1 MTNSTIVTTNPTTNT
16 TGANPMNTYTFS
28 IDAVPFTVDY
38 DSYEEAYAYSSCE
51 QGFDQAFGEEYPEGT
66 FMQAHLTTNKENL
79 TMNTINMQDINASAL
94 VSTMA
99 AELFHYNLTPIVSM
113 QVATSFVDAAIDY
126 MDDEEQFADEFG
138 DNLLRSQATIRKD
151 NKVLAME
158 KKDIDVVAVMNALLE
173 AKYITEEDTIGERF
187 IYLCSLRQ
195 EAYAPTTEAIERR
208 FNYTDCKQDSAL
220 FREAIHALEATEYTV
235 DEHILNV
242 AREVNAALIELNGK
256 HEDAE
261 GYVVSGCEKMDKDLG
276 YKSEFKGDRRGRMYQ
291 AACHGPNGQSS
302 DRSRALMDLFGVP
315 TDYDNAI
322 VSKHIMAEI
331 HDMVAG
337 GVDSIKKGAK
347 AIKDMGEVAFVVAC
361 LEDEIEYVKK
371 PWSFIKACRI
381 MRELK
386 AGNKP
391 YIGMA
396 VGLDAKCSGPQLGA
410 LMVGDRD
417 IAAAC
422 GFKSVD
428 DKLDA
433 YKLGSLSLVAAGVG
447 VGELSRNG
455 IKKSYMGIFYGQG
468 WAAFQNVAQLC
479 KDEQFELVGFLIGS
493 VEKAIALQTAY
504 QTNPVKA
511 RALVLEDAAS
521 ANPEFNVTEA
531 VARKFHG
538 AISKSFGG
546 KMSMVRRAI
555 KDYGSFLQGRVLHSM
570 PDGYRVEMNY
580 KVKVNAL
587 NEVMSFDTP
596 LYDIEVGAY
605 KFMNFQLKTQA
616 TNTEDF
622 ARTGFVNMIQATDAL
637 MARLIVAKLNRLG
650 AKHIISVHDCFRVN
664 VTEMHLL
671 EQAIQWAYQVLF
683 GMGTNEKSKD
693 FPMGLDIL
701 GMYFQAANNMTA
713 DDGHKVMNQDQF
725 RATTGK
731 RRMPKFEGM
740 YLSEMIATLGQKNGA
755 FYFAK

>member
-1 MTNSTIVTTNPTTNT
+1 MTNSTIVSTNTTTNT
-16 TGANPMNTYTFS
+16 TEVN
-28 IDAVPFTVDY
+28 
-38 DSYEEAYAYSSCE
+38 
-51 QGFDQAFGEEYPEGT
+51 
-66 FMQAHLTTNKENL
+66 

-99 AELFHYNLTPIVSM
+99 AELFHYNLSPIVSM
-113 QVATSFVDAAIDY
+113 QVATSYVDAAIDY
-126 MDDEEQFADEFG
+126 MDDEEQFAEEFI
-138 DNLLRSQATIRKD
+138 DNLGRATATVRKD
-151 NKVLAME
+151 NKVVELE
-158 KKDIDVVAVMNALLE
+158 HKDADVEVIAKALVE
-173 AKYITEEDTIGERF
+173 AKYLTEEDTIGERF

-195 EAYAPTTEAIERR
+195 EAYAPTTGMIERR
-208 FNYTDCKQDSAL
+208 FNYSDVKVESNL
-220 FREAIHALEATEYTV
+220 FHEAIHALEATEYTV

-261 GYVVSGCEKMDKDLG
+261 GYVISGCEKMDSNKS

-302 DRSRALMDLFGVP
+302 DRSRALMDLAGVP
-315 TDYDNAI
+315 TDYDNAM
-322 VSKHIMAEI
+322 VMKHIFAEI
-331 HDMVAG
+331 EDMVSG
-337 GVDSIKKGAK
+337 GKAAIAKNAKLIKE
-347 AIKDMGEVAFVVAC
+347 MGEVAFVVAC
-361 LEDEIEYVKK
+361 LEGNITEVKK
-371 PWSFIKACRI
+371 PWSFIKAARI
-381 MRELK
+381 MREIQ

-410 LMVGDRD
+410 LMVGDKD

-428 DKLDA
+428 DGMDA
-433 YKLGSLSLVAAGVG
+433 YKIGSLSVAKANMGD
-447 VGELSRNG
+447 LSRNG

-468 WAAFQNVAQLC
+468 WAAFMDVPNLC
-479 KDEQFELVGFLIGS
+479 KDEQFELLGLLMGNTQKGLDLAQAFS
-493 VEKAIALQTAY
+493 E
-504 QTNPVKA
+504 NPLAAMRFIK
-511 RALVLEDAAS
+511 EDS
-521 ANPEFNVTEA
+521 MSDTPDYFVTEA
-531 VARKFHG
+531 AAKSFHS

-546 KMSMVRRAI
+546 KMSMVRKAI
-555 KDYGSFLQGRVLHSM
+555 KDYSSSLTGRVLHSM
-570 PDGYRVEMNY
+570 PDGFRVEMNY

-587 NEVMSFDTP
+587 NEVMSYDTP
-596 LYDIEVGAY
+596 LYDIEVGSY

-616 TNTEDF
+616 TNCEDF

-637 MARLIVAKLNRLG
+637 MARLIVAKLRRLG
-650 AKHIISVHDCFRVN
+650 AQHIISVHDCFRVN

-671 EQAIQWAYQVLF
+671 VEAVKWSYQVLF
-683 GMGTNEKSKD
+683 GMGENAASSD

-701 GMYFQAANNMTA
+701 GMYFDAANKMTPA
-713 DDGHKVMNQDQF
+713 DGHKVHNQNQF
-725 RATTGK
+725 RATTNR

-740 YLSEMIATLGQKNGA
+740 YLSEMIGTLGQTNGA

>member
-1 MTNSTIVTTNPTTNT
+1 MTNSTTNT
-16 TGANPMNTYTFS
+16 TTNSTT
-28 IDAVPFTVDY
+28 
-38 DSYEEAYAYSSCE
+38 
-51 QGFDQAFGEEYPEGT
+51 QG
-66 FMQAHLTTNKENL
+66 NN

-99 AELFHYNLTPIVSM
+99 AELFHYNLSPIVSM

-126 MDDEEQFADEFG
+126 MDDEEQFGEEFG
-138 DNLLRSQATIRKD
+138 DNLLRAVATIRKD
-151 NKVLAME
+151 NIVIPQVKQ
-158 KKDIDVVAVMNALLE
+158 DVDVEAISKALLE
-173 AKYITEEDTIGERF
+173 AKYLTEEDTIGERF

-195 EAYAPTTEAIERR
+195 EAYAPTTESIERR
-208 FNYTDCKQDSAL
+208 FNYSDVKVESDL
-220 FREAIHALEATEYTV
+220 FKEAIHALEATEYTV
-235 DEHILNV
+235 DDHILTV
-242 AREVNAALIELNGK
+242 ARQVNAALLELNGDHK
-256 HEDAE
+256 DAE
-261 GYVVSGCEKMDKDLG
+261 GYVIAGCERMDSELA

-302 DRSRALMDLFGVP
+302 DRSRALMNLVGVP
-315 TDYDNAI
+315 TDYDNAM

-337 GVDSIKKGAK
+337 GLTSIKKGAK
-347 AIKDMGEVAFVVAC
+347 LINEMGEVAFVVAC
-361 LEDEIEYVKK
+361 LEGEIAEIKK

-396 VGLDAKCSGPQLGA
+396 VGLDAKCSGPQLAA

-428 DKLDA
+428 DGQDA
-433 YKLGSLSLVAAGVG
+433 YWLGSQSLLANNI
-447 VGELSRNG
+447 GELSRGG

-468 WAAFQNVAQLC
+468 WAAFQDVAGLC
-479 KDEQFELVGFLIGS
+479 KAEQFELLGLLMGNTAKGEALAQAFANNSVGAM
-493 VEKAIALQTAY
+493 K
-504 QTNPVKA
+504 
-511 RALVLEDAAS
+511 LVLQDKAS
-521 ANPEFNVTEA
+521 DKPEFVVTEA
-531 VARKFHG
+531 MAKGFHA

-546 KMSMVRRAI
+546 KMSMVRKAI
-555 KDYGSFLQGRVLHSM
+555 KDFGTHLTGRVLHSM
-570 PDGYRVEMNY
+570 PDGFRVEMNY

-587 NEVMSFDTP
+587 NEQMNFDTP
-596 LYDIEVGAY
+596 LYDIEVGTY

-637 MARLIVAKLNRLG
+637 MARLIVAKLDRLG

-671 EQAIQWAYQVLF
+671 EQAVIWSYQVLF
-683 GMGTNEKSKD
+683 GMGENQASKD

-701 GMYFQAANNMTA
+701 GMYFDAANKMTN
-713 DDGHKVMNQDQF
+713 DDGHKVLNQNQF
-725 RATTGK
+725 RATTNR
-731 RRMPKFEGM
+731 RRMPKFEGR
-740 YLSEMIATLGQKNGA
+740 YLSEMINTLGQTNGA

>member
-1 MTNSTIVTTNPTTNT
+1 MTNSTTNL
-16 TGANPMNTYTFS
+16 NTYEFINNDMS
-28 IDAVPFTVDY
+28 ITIVQA
-38 DSYEEAYAYSSCE
+38 SSEEEAFNSPALKVGATLAS
-51 QGFDQAFGEEYPEGT
+51 
-66 FMQAHLTTNKENL
+66 TTLSTTSTKENL
-79 TMNTINMQDINASAL
+79 TMNTIDMQDINASAL

-99 AELFHYNLTPIVSM
+99 AEIFHYNLSPIVSM

-126 MDDEEQFADEFG
+126 MDDEEQFAEEFG
-138 DNLLRSQATIRKD
+138 DNLLRTNPQVRRD
-151 NKVLAME
+151 NKAVVLE
-158 KKDIDVVAVMNALLE
+158 KKEIDVEAVMSALLE

-195 EAYAPTTEAIERR
+195 EAYAPTTGSIERR

-235 DEHILNV
+235 DDHILSV

-261 GYVVSGCEKMDKDLG
+261 GYVIAGCEKMDSTKA

-302 DRSRALMDLFGVP
+302 DRSRALMDLVGVP
-315 TDYDNAI
+315 TDYNI
-322 VSKHIMAEI
+322 NMVKKHIMAEI
-331 HDMVAG
+331 EDMVAG
-337 GVDSIKKGAK
+337 GKGTIAAHAKMIKE
-347 AIKDMGEVAFVVAC
+347 IGEVAFVVKC
-361 LEDEIEYVKK
+361 VEGEITLVKK

-381 MRELK
+381 MRELQ
-386 AGNKP
+386 AGNRP

-396 VGLDAKCSGPQLGA
+396 VGLDAKCSGPQLAA

-428 DKLDA
+428 DGKDA
-433 YKLGSLSLVAAGVG
+433 YWLGSQSLLANNI
-447 VGELSRNG
+447 GELSRGG

-468 WAAFQNVAQLC
+468 WAAFQDVASLC
-479 KDEQFELVGFLIGS
+479 KAEQFELLGLLMGNTHKGEMLEQAFHNNS
-493 VEKAIALQTAY
+493 VEAMK
-504 QTNPVKA
+504 
-511 RALVLEDAAS
+511 LVLQDKAS
-521 ANPEFNVTEA
+521 DKPEFSVSEEMA
-531 VARKFHG
+531 KGFHS

-546 KMSMVRRAI
+546 KMSMVRKAI
-555 KDYGSFLQGRVLHSM
+555 KDFGGSLTGRVLHSM

-587 NEVMSFDTP
+587 NEVMSYDTP

-616 TNTEDF
+616 TNCEDF

-637 MARLIVAKLNRLG
+637 MARLIVAKLDRLG

-671 EQAIQWAYQVLF
+671 EQAIIWSYQVLF
-683 GMGTNEKSKD
+683 GMGENNRSND

-701 GMYFQAANNMTA
+701 GMYFDAANKMTPE
-713 DDGHKVMNQDQF
+713 DGHKVKNQAQF
-725 RATTGK
+725 RATTNR

-740 YLSEMIATLGQKNGA
+740 YLSEMINTLGQTNGA

>member
-1 MTNSTIVTTNPTTNT
+1 MKKLNTINLTKENLTMTNSNT
-16 TGANPMNTYTFS
+16 T
-28 IDAVPFTVDY
+28 
-38 DSYEEAYAYSSCE
+38 
-51 QGFDQAFGEEYPEGT
+51 
-66 FMQAHLTTNKENL
+66 TTSTTEENL

-99 AELFHYNLTPIVSM
+99 AEIFHYGLSPIVSM

-126 MDDEEQFADEFG
+126 MDDEEQFAEEFG
-138 DNLLRSQATIRKD
+138 DNLLRTNPQVRKD
-151 NKVLAME
+151 NVSVPLESKEV
-158 KKDIDVVAVMNALLE
+158 DVVKVMEALVE
-173 AKYITEEDTIGERF
+173 AGYITEEDTIGERF
-187 IYLCSLRQ
+187 MYLCSLRQ
-195 EAYAPTTEAIERR
+195 EAYAPTTGEIERR

-261 GYVVSGCEKMDKDLG
+261 GYVIAGCEKMDSTKA

-302 DRSRALMDLFGVP
+302 DRSRALMDLVGVP
-315 TDYDNAI
+315 TDYD
-322 VSKHIMAEI
+322 VKMVKKHIMAEI
-331 HDMVAG
+331 EDMLIG
-337 GVDSIKKGAK
+337 GKQ
-347 AIKDMGEVAFVVAC
+347 AIKNNIIFLKSVGEVEFVVAC
-361 LEDEIEYVKK
+361 IEGNVPEVKK
-371 PWSFIKACRI
+371 PWSFIKAARI
-381 MRELK
+381 MRELQ
-386 AGNKP
+386 AGNRP

-396 VGLDAKCSGPQLGA
+396 VGLDAKCSGPQLAA

-422 GFKSVD
+422 GFKSID
-428 DKLDA
+428 DGKDA
-433 YKLGSLSLVAAGVG
+433 YWLGSESLLANDIGI
-447 VGELSRNG
+447 LSRGG

-468 WAAFQNVAQLC
+468 WAAFQNVAELFRN
-479 KDEQFELVGFLIGS
+479 EQFELLGLLLGDSS
-493 VEKAIALQTAY
+493 VAEAFAKSFKENKEAAIAY
-504 QTNPVKA
+504 FKA
-511 RALVLEDAAS
+511 DAMSEKPEWSIPEDRAKS
-521 ANPEFNVTEA
+521 
-531 VARKFHG
+531 FHA

-546 KMSMVRRAI
+546 KMSMVRKAI
-555 KDYGSFLQGRVLHSM
+555 KDYGSHLQGRILHSM

-587 NEVMSFDTP
+587 NEVMSYDTP
-596 LYDIEVGAY
+596 LYDIEVGSY

-637 MARLIVAKLNRLG
+637 MARLIVVKLNRLG

-671 EQAIQWAYQVLF
+671 EQAIIWSYQVLF
-683 GMGTNEKSKD
+683 GMGSNERSKD

-701 GMYFQAANNMTA
+701 GMYFDAANKMTN
-713 DDGHKVMNQDQF
+713 DDGHKVMNQNQF
-725 RATTGK
+725 RATTGR

-740 YLSEMIATLGQKNGA
+740 YLSEMINTLGQENGA

>member
-1 MTNSTIVTTNPTTNT
+1 MKKLNPINLTKENLAMTNSTTSTT
-16 TGANPMNTYTFS
+16 
-28 IDAVPFTVDY
+28 
-38 DSYEEAYAYSSCE
+38 E
-51 QGFDQAFGEEYPEGT
+51 
-66 FMQAHLTTNKENL
+66 ENL

-99 AELFHYNLTPIVSM
+99 AELFHYNLSPIVSM

-126 MDDEEQFADEFG
+126 MDDEEQFAEEFG
-138 DNLLRSQATIRKD
+138 DNLLRTNPQVRRD
-151 NKVLAME
+151 NKTVVLE
-158 KKDIDVVAVMNALLE
+158 KKEIDVEAVMNALLE

-195 EAYAPTTEAIERR
+195 EAYAPTEGDIERR
-208 FNYTDCKQDSAL
+208 FNYSDVKQDSAL

-235 DEHILNV
+235 DDHILQV
-242 AREVNAALIELNGK
+242 ARQVNTALLELSGK

-261 GYVVSGCEKMDKDLG
+261 GYVIAGCERMDSTKA

-302 DRSRALMDLFGVP
+302 DRSRALMDLVGVP
-315 TDYDNAI
+315 TDYDNKI
-322 VSKHIMAEI
+322 VMKHIMAEI
-331 HDMVAG
+331 EDMVSG
-337 GVDSIKKGAK
+337 DKGTIASHAK
-347 AIKDMGEVAFVVAC
+347 MIKDMGEVQFVVAC
-361 LEDEIEYVKK
+361 LEGDITLVKK

-381 MRELK
+381 MREIQ

-396 VGLDAKCSGPQLGA
+396 VGLDAKCSGPQLAA

-428 DKLDA
+428 DGMDA
-433 YKLGSLSLVAAGVG
+433 YWLGSQSLLANNI
-447 VGELSRNG
+447 GELSRGG

-468 WAAFQNVAQLC
+468 WAAFQDIPSLC
-479 KDEQFELVGFLIGS
+479 KAEQFELIGLLLGNTQVGIDLAKAFSTDS
-493 VEKAIALQTAY
+493 VGAMKLMLQDKASD
-504 QTNPVKA
+504 K
-511 RALVLEDAAS
+511 
-521 ANPEFNVTEA
+521 PEFSVSEQMA
-531 VARKFHG
+531 KGFHA

-546 KMSMVRRAI
+546 KMSMVRKAI
-555 KDYGSFLQGRVLHSM
+555 KDYGTFLTGRVLHSM
-570 PDGYRVEMNY
+570 PDGFRVEMNY

-587 NEVMSFDTP
+587 NEVMSYDTP
-596 LYDIEVGAY
+596 LYDIEVGSY

-622 ARTGFVNMIQATDAL
+622 ARTGFVNMIQGTDAL
-637 MARLIVAKLNRLG
+637 MARLIVAKLHRLG

-671 EQAIQWAYQVLF
+671 EQAIIWAYQVLF
-683 GMGTNEKSKD
+683 GMGENQASKD

-701 GMYFQAANNMTA
+701 GMYFDAANKMTN
-713 DDGHKVMNQDQF
+713 DDGHKVLNQNQF
-725 RATTGK
+725 RATTNR

-740 YLSEMIATLGQKNGA
+740 YLSEMINTLGKKDGA